1 MKLKLYLKKSALYLI
16 YKRYYYYFDSE
27 KLDAFIKSH
36 YDLETIDLEKLKK
49 SMKRCYIFGG
59 VRYREYWG
67 NHFENKTWK
76 ERRKYIPCSAQNNL
90 YIQVN
95 PQEYLTLLENKWMCY
110 EFFKKYY
117 DREMICVPAEQIS
130 DKGFVKKII
139 EEFSEKHPSFIIKP
153 LNSAGG
159 KGVRLMKFEPAD
171 GIIDEICNDYVNGFV
186 IEERIVQRNELTVF
200 HEESINT
207 VRVQTFTIGDHVE
220 IKWPVLRVGRGGS
233 IVDNACRGGV
243 IIGIDVDSGVTFG
256 PGVDESGQQ
265 YSSHPDTQVP
275 LSGYQ
280 VPCWDNLR
288 KMLKEMAM
296 LCPDCHTIG
305 WDMALSEK
313 GWVVVEGNYG
323 PEILFQYVAREGIY
337 EDFLR
342 IRKRLHAKRF
352 GGYRWV
358 NAQFK
363 P

>member
-1 MKLKLYLKKSALYLI
+1 MQTVVATPTISKTTPTVRKTKIITILTIIQTFDDIIWLKSENVIEKQKVKIKTLI
-16 YKRYYYYFDSE
+16 GQPSLSLNFS
-27 KLDAFIKSH
+27 LLFFATLLFSSH
-36 YDLETIDLEKLKK
+36 
-49 SMKRCYIFGG
+49 R
-59 VRYREYWG
+59 
-67 NHFENKTWK
+67 
-76 ERRKYIPCSAQNNL
+76 
-90 YIQVN
+90 VN
-95 PQEYLTLLENKWMCY
+95 LTLS
-110 EFFKKYY
+110 
-117 DREMICVPAEQIS
+117 ICFPMLN
-130 DKGFVKKII
+130 
-139 EEFSEKHPSFIIKP
+139 FIIKP

-280 VPCWDNLR
+280 VPCWDNLC

>member
-59 VRYREYWG
+59 VRYKEYWG
-67 NHFENKTWK
+67 NHFENKTWN
-76 ERRKYIPCSAQNNL
+76 ERRKLIPCSAQNNL

-95 PQEYLTLLENKWMCY
+95 PQKYLTLIEDKWMCY

-117 DREMICVPAEQIS
+117 GREMICVLAEQTGNKDLVRTII
-130 DKGFVKKII
+130 KGF
-139 EEFSEKHPSFIIKP
+139 SERHHCFFIKP

-159 KGVRLMKFEPAD
+159 KGIKLIRFED
-171 GIIDEICNDYVNGFV
+171 CDFDEICNNYANGFV
-186 IEERIVQRNELTVF
+186 LEERIVQRKELAAF
-200 HEESINT
+200 HEKSLNT
-207 VRVQTFTIGDHVE
+207 VRIQTISFGDHVE
-220 IKWPVLRVGRGGS
+220 IKWPCLRMGRGDS
-233 IVDNACRGGV
+233 VVDNVFMGGV
-243 IIGIDVDSGVTFG
+243 FVGINVDNGITFG
-256 PGVDESGQQ
+256 TGVDAAGRQ
-265 YSSHPDTQVP
+265 YLTHPDTQIP
-275 LSGYQ
+275 LSGFQ
-280 VPCWDNLR
+280 IPLWDDLC
-288 KMLKEMAM
+288 KLLKEMAM
-296 LCPDCHTIG
+296 LCPDCHIIG
-305 WDMALSEK
+305 WDMALTER
-313 GWVVVEGNYG
+313 GWIAVECNYG
-323 PEILFQYVAREGIY
+323 PEIIYQDVAKDGFY
-337 EDFLR
+337 EDFLQ